1 MPCAFDA
8 ITERRPRQLV
18 SWDLTNPPLV
28 EQCSINDERRLTAKF
43 EPVNI
48 DPTRVQSREEE
59 MPAALQRT
67 ASLSAKVS
75 TALAAHWRTI
85 LSFAMLLVIW
95 EALVRLLGVK
105 LYILP
110 PPSIVLMTL
119 WTKWATIGTAA
130 WYTAQPM
137 LIGYALAVCIGVALA
152 LSFALSRWIESI
164 VYPQIVFLQIIPKIA
179 IAPLFMIWF
188 GYGLT
193 SKVLIVFLLS
203 FFPVVVSAVQAFR
216 SMDPD
221 ILDLARITGAS
232 PIRTFFKV
240 QVPHALPTMFTG
252 FKVAAAL
259 ASTAA
264 VVAEFVSSDRGLGY
278 LLVDYTNRFDTPG
291 VFAAILVLSIMGL
304 ALYAAVEAIER
315 IAIPWHVSQRIDAG
329 IAAAT

>member
-1 MPCAFDA
+1 MSSTQQHDASIHAKLGAF
-8 ITERRPRQLV
+8 V
-18 SWDLTNPPLV
+18 
-28 EQCSINDERRLTAKF
+28 
-43 EPVNI
+43 
-48 DPTRVQSREEE
+48 
-59 MPAALQRT
+59 
-67 ASLSAKVS
+67 
-75 TALAAHWRTI
+75 AAHWRTPLGFLVLM
-85 LSFAMLLVIW
+85 LSW
-95 EALVRLLGVK
+95 EILVRLLGIK
-105 LYILP
+105 AYILP
-110 PPSIVLMTL
+110 PPSSVLVTL
-119 WTKWATIGTAA
+119 WTKWATIGAAA

-137 LIGYALAVCIGVALA
+137 LIGYGFAVLVGVALA
-152 LSFALSRWIESI
+152 LSFALSRLIESI

-221 ILDLARITGAS
+221 IRDLARITGAS
-232 PIRTFFKV
+232 PVRMFFKV

-278 LLVDYTNRFDTPG
+278 LLVDYTNRFDTAG
-291 VFAAILVLSIMGL
+291 VFAAILVLSVMGL
-304 ALYAAVEAIER
+304 TLYAAVEAIER
-315 IAIPWHVSQRIDAG
+315 ISIPWHVSQRIDAG
-329 IAAAT
+329 MATAT

>member
-1 MPCAFDA
+1 MSSKQETNAG
-8 ITERRPRQLV
+8 LV
-18 SWDLTNPPLV
+18 G
-28 EQCSINDERRLTAKF
+28 RLG
-43 EPVNI
+43 
-48 DPTRVQSREEE
+48 
-59 MPAALQRT
+59 
-67 ASLSAKVS
+67 ASLAV
-75 TALAAHWRTI
+75 HWRTM
-85 LSFAMLLVIW
+85 LGFAIVLLLW
-95 EALVRLLGVK
+95 EVLVRALGIK

-110 PPSIVLMTL
+110 PPSTVLVTL
-119 WTKWATIGTAA
+119 WAKRATLGTAA

-137 LIGYALAVCIGVALA
+137 LIGYGCAVVVGVALA
-152 LSFALSRWIESI
+152 LSFALSRLVESI

-193 SKVLIVFLLS
+193 SKVLIVLLLS

-221 ILDLARITGAS
+221 IRDLTRITGAS
-232 PIRTFFKV
+232 PLRMFFRV

-291 VFAAILVLSIMGL
+291 VFAAILLLSVMGL
-304 ALYAAVEAIER
+304 TLYAVVEAVER
-315 IAIPWHVSQRIDAG
+315 ISIPWHVSQRIDAG
-329 IAAAT
+329 MATAT

>member
-1 MPCAFDA
+1 MPSA
-8 ITERRPRQLV
+8 RQAGTTV
-18 SWDLTNPPLV
+18 
-28 EQCSINDERRLTAKF
+28 RAK
-43 EPVNI
+43 I
-48 DPTRVQSREEE
+48 
-59 MPAALQRT
+59 AASVGT
-67 ASLSAKVS
+67 
-75 TALAAHWRTI
+75 HGRTI
-85 LSFAMLLVIW
+85 ISFALLLLTW

-110 PPSIVLMTL
+110 PPSYVLSTL
-119 WTKWATIGTAA
+119 WTKWATIGAAA
-130 WYTAQPM
+130 WQTAQPM
-137 LIGYALAVCIGVALA
+137 LIGYGFAVTIGVALA
-152 LSFALSRWIESI
+152 LMFAISRFVESI

-216 SMDPD
+216 SIDPD
-221 ILDLARITGAS
+221 IIDLSRITGAS
-232 PIRTFFKV
+232 PMRMFWKV
-240 QVPHALPTMFTG
+240 QIPHALPTLFTG

-259 ASTAA
+259 AATAA

-304 ALYAAVEAIER
+304 LLYTSVEILER
-315 IAIPWHVSQRIDAG
+315 VSIPWHVSQRIDTG
-329 IAAAT
+329 MATAT

>member
-1 MPCAFDA
+1 MPY
-8 ITERRPRQLV
+8 EPH
-18 SWDLTNPPLV
+18 LTTNV
-28 EQCSINDERRLTAKF
+28 
-43 EPVNI
+43 
-48 DPTRVQSREEE
+48 
-59 MPAALQRT
+59 
-67 ASLSAKVS
+67 SAKIG
-75 TALAAHWRTI
+75 AAVATHGRTI
-85 LSFAMLLVIW
+85 LSFMTLLLVW
-95 EALVRLLGVK
+95 EVLVRVLGVK

-110 PPSIVLMTL
+110 PPSSVLTTL
-119 WTKWATIGTAA
+119 WTKWNTIAGAA
-130 WYTAQPM
+130 LYTAQSM
-137 LIGYALAVCIGVALA
+137 LIGYGFAVLVGVVLA
-152 LSFALSRWIESI
+152 LSFAMSRLVESI

-221 ILDLARITGAS
+221 IRDLARITGA
-232 PIRTFFKV
+232 I
-240 QVPHALPTMFTG
+240 
-252 FKVAAAL
+252 KVAAAL

-315 IAIPWHVSQRIDAG
+315 ISIPWHVSQRIGSDMTT
-329 IAAAT
+329 AT

>member
-1 MPCAFDA
+1 MLGFA
-8 ITERRPRQLV
+8 IV
-18 SWDLTNPPLV
+18 
-28 EQCSINDERRLTAKF
+28 
-43 EPVNI
+43 
-48 DPTRVQSREEE
+48 
-59 MPAALQRT
+59 
-67 ASLSAKVS
+67 
-75 TALAAHWRTI
+75 
-85 LSFAMLLVIW
+85 LLLW
-95 EALVRLLGVK
+95 EVLVRALGIK

-110 PPSIVLMTL
+110 PPSTVLVTL
-119 WTKWATIGTAA
+119 WAKRATLGTAA

-137 LIGYALAVCIGVALA
+137 LIGYGCAVVVGVALA
-152 LSFALSRWIESI
+152 LSFALSRLVESI

-221 ILDLARITGAS
+221 IRDLTRITGAS
-232 PIRTFFKV
+232 PLRMFFRV

-291 VFAAILVLSIMGL
+291 VFAAILLLSVMGL
-304 ALYAAVEAIER
+304 TLYAVVEAVER
-315 IAIPWHVSQRIDAG
+315 ISIPWHVSQRIDAG
-329 IAAAT
+329 MATAT

>member
-1 MPCAFDA
+1 M
-8 ITERRPRQLV
+8 TL
-18 SWDLTNPPLV
+18 
-28 EQCSINDERRLTAKF
+28 
-43 EPVNI
+43 
-48 DPTRVQSREEE
+48 
-59 MPAALQRT
+59 
-67 ASLSAKVS
+67 
-75 TALAAHWRTI
+75 
-85 LSFAMLLVIW
+85 LLVW
-95 EALVRLLGVK
+95 EVLVRVLGVK

-110 PPSIVLMTL
+110 PPSSVLTTL
-119 WTKWATIGTAA
+119 WTKWNTIAGAA
-130 WYTAQPM
+130 LYTAQSM
-137 LIGYALAVCIGVALA
+137 LIGYGFAVLVGVVLA
-152 LSFALSRWIESI
+152 LSFAMSRLVESI

-221 ILDLARITGAS
+221 IRDLARITGAS
-232 PIRTFFKV
+232 AVRMFFKV
-240 QVPHALPTMFTG
+240 QVPHALPTLFTG

-315 IAIPWHVSQRIDAG
+315 ISIPWHVSQRIGSDMTT
-329 IAAAT
+329 AT

>member
-1 MPCAFDA
+1 MPY
-8 ITERRPRQLV
+8 EPH
-18 SWDLTNPPLV
+18 LTTNV
-28 EQCSINDERRLTAKF
+28 
-43 EPVNI
+43 
-48 DPTRVQSREEE
+48 
-59 MPAALQRT
+59 
-67 ASLSAKVS
+67 SAKIG
-75 TALAAHWRTI
+75 AAVATHGRTI
-85 LSFAMLLVIW
+85 LSFMTLLLVW
-95 EALVRLLGVK
+95 EVLVRVLGVK

-110 PPSIVLMTL
+110 PPSSVLTTL
-119 WTKWATIGTAA
+119 WTKWNTIAGAA
-130 WYTAQPM
+130 LYTAQSM
-137 LIGYALAVCIGVALA
+137 LIGYGFAVLVGVVLA
-152 LSFALSRWIESI
+152 LSFAMSRLVESI

-221 ILDLARITGAS
+221 IRDLARITGAS
-232 PIRTFFKV
+232 AVRMFFKV
-240 QVPHALPTMFTG
+240 QVPHALPTLFTG

-304 ALYAAVEAIER
+304 ALYGAVEAIER
-315 IAIPWHVSQRIDAG
+315 ISIPWHVSQRIGSDMTT
-329 IAAAT
+329 AT

>member
-1 MPCAFDA
+1 MSS
-8 ITERRPRQLV
+8 TQQQN
-18 SWDLTNPPLV
+18 T
-28 EQCSINDERRLTAKF
+28 SIRAKLGA
-43 EPVNI
+43 V
-48 DPTRVQSREEE
+48 V
-59 MPAALQRT
+59 
-67 ASLSAKVS
+67 
-75 TALAAHWRTI
+75 AAHWRTV
-85 LSFAMLLVIW
+85 LSFAILMLTW
-95 EALVRLLGVK
+95 EILVRLLGVK

-110 PPSIVLMTL
+110 PPSAVFVTL
-119 WTKWATIGTAA
+119 WTKWATIRTAA

-137 LIGYALAVCIGVALA
+137 LIGYGFAVLVGVALA
-152 LSFALSRWIESI
+152 LSFALSRLVESI

-221 ILDLARITGAS
+221 IRDLARITGAS
-232 PIRTFFKV
+232 PVRMFFKV

-291 VFAAILVLSIMGL
+291 VFAAILVLSVMGL
-304 ALYAAVEAIER
+304 ALYATVEAIER
-315 IAIPWHVSQRIDAG
+315 VSIPWHVSQRIDAG
-329 IAAAT
+329 MATAT

>member
-1 MPCAFDA
+1 MPSAPHRS
-8 ITERRPRQLV
+8 TSV
-18 SWDLTNPPLV
+18 
-28 EQCSINDERRLTAKF
+28 
-43 EPVNI
+43 
-48 DPTRVQSREEE
+48 
-59 MPAALQRT
+59 
-67 ASLSAKVS
+67 SAKVG
-75 TALAAHWRTI
+75 AAIAAHWRTI
-85 LSFAMLLVIW
+85 LSFALLLLAW
-95 EALVRLLGVK
+95 EAIVRLLGVK

-110 PPSIVLMTL
+110 PPSSVLVTL
-119 WTKWATIGTAA
+119 WTKWPTIGAAA

-137 LIGYALAVCIGVALA
+137 LIGYGFAVLIGVALA
-152 LSFALSRWIESI
+152 LSFALSRLVESI

-221 ILDLARITGAS
+221 ILDLARVTGAS
-232 PIRTFFKV
+232 PVRMFFKV
-240 QVPHALPTMFTG
+240 QVPHALPTLFTG
-252 FKVAAAL
+252 FKVAEAL

-304 ALYAAVEAIER
+304 MLYAAVEAIER
-315 IAIPWHVSQRIDAG
+315 ISIPWHVSQRIDAG
-329 IAAAT
+329 MAAAT

>member
-1 MPCAFDA
+1 M
-8 ITERRPRQLV
+8 TT
-18 SWDLTNPPLV
+18 STH
-28 EQCSINDERRLTAKF
+28 SNDTSLRARL
-43 EPVNI
+43 
-48 DPTRVQSREEE
+48 
-59 MPAALQRT
+59 AA
-67 ASLSAKVS
+67 SV
-75 TALAAHWRTI
+75 AAHWRTA
-85 LSFAMLLVIW
+85 LGFAIVLLAWELLVR
-95 EALVRLLGVK
+95 AFGVK

-110 PPSIVLMTL
+110 PPTTVLVTL
-119 WTKWATIGTAA
+119 WTKRATIGAAA
-130 WYTAQPM
+130 WYTGQPM
-137 LIGYALAVCIGVALA
+137 LIGYAFAVLVGVALA
-152 LSFALSRWIESI
+152 LSFALSRLIESI

-221 ILDLARITGAS
+221 IRDLARVTGAS
-232 PIRTFFKV
+232 PARMFFRV

-259 ASTAA
+259 AATAA

-291 VFAAILVLSIMGL
+291 VFAAILVLSAMGL
-304 ALYAAVEAIER
+304 VLYAVVEAIER
-315 IAIPWHVSQRIDAG
+315 ISIPWHVSQRIDAG
-329 IAAAT
+329 MAAAT